1 MPQPLLP
8 GARAFWIRL
17 AFTACAVVLTA
28 ASSVATGRNP
38 DLRPAP
44 DQAAPAR
51 NPQSG
56 LPPLIDR
63 ELLFGNPEIAG
74 ATLSP
79 DGKYI
84 AFRKPWNATM
94 NIWVKNTGERFEQAK
109 RLTDEATR
117 PIPVFFWSR
126 DSRFILFVKD
136 QAGDENFNVYAVSP
150 SDSVAAG
157 KEVPGARNLTEAKN
171 VRAAI
176 YDVPRH
182 NPDLIYV
189 GLNDRDA
196 AWHDLYEVRISTG
209 ERKLL
214 RKNTDKI
221 AGWVMDRAGKPRMA
235 TRTAD
240 NGDTEI
246 LRVTDTGFE
255 QVYSC
260 TVFETCGPLQFHT
273 DNARVYMETNRGEPD
288 LTRLVLFNPD
298 TKKEELVESDPERQ
312 VDFGGAIF
320 SEKTDELVGTTYVGD
335 TTRTYFRDKTYE
347 ADYALIKKQLPG
359 KEADFAGAT
368 SDDRK
373 WMIAASGDTEPGER
387 YIFDRDTKA
396 LTKQYQTREKLPR
409 QYLANMKPIRYKS
422 SDGLEI
428 PAYLTLPKGVPA
440 RNLPLVVVPH
450 GGPWA
455 RDTFG
460 YNSMAQFFANRGYA
474 VLMPNFRGSTGYGK
488 KFLNAGNNEW
498 GGKMQDDITWG
509 VKHLVSQGIVEPRR
523 AAILGGSYGGYA
535 TLAGVA
541 FTPDLYAA
549 AVSIVGPSNL
559 LTLLDSIPPYW
570 EAGRKM
576 FHMRMGDPTTPEGK
590 KQLERQS
597 PLNSAAKIKTPLLVV
612 QGANDP
618 RVKKAE
624 SDQIVIALR
633 DRGFPVEYLV
643 APDEGHGFQRP
654 VNNMAM
660 YVAIE
665 KFLSK
670 HLEGRVQETA
680 SAEVGTRLKE
690 ITVDPKTVTLSKAVA
705 SESVKLPDVTQPLE
719 SAPATYN
726 VTIALGGQ
734 SMKME
739 STNTVSEAG
748 NAITITETIK
758 TPQGEAF
765 DSTVM
770 DKGTLTVRGRE
781 IKQGPMAIKLTFDG
795 SKATGT
801 SAMGGPEKPVTTDLG
816 GALFADGSGT
826 FRSIA
831 ALPLKEGYSLTFRNF
846 DVRKQKAT
854 LKQLIASAAED
865 VTVPAGTFKAWKV
878 LVKSAEGEPDTQT
891 VWIDTAS
898 RRVVKISATISE
910 MGGAVATME
919 LTK

>member
-1 MPQPLLP
+1 M
-8 GARAFWIRL
+8 
-17 AFTACAVVLTA
+17 
-28 ASSVATGRNP
+28 
-38 DLRPAP
+38 
-44 DQAAPAR
+44 
-51 NPQSG
+51 
-56 LPPLIDR
+56 
-63 ELLFGNPEIAG
+63 
-74 ATLSP
+74 
-79 DGKYI
+79 
-84 AFRKPWNATM
+84 
-94 NIWVKNTGERFEQAK
+94 
-109 RLTDEATR
+109 
-117 PIPVFFWSR
+117 SR
-126 DSRFILFVKD
+126 R
-136 QAGDENFNVYAVSP
+136 
-150 SDSVAAG
+150 
-157 KEVPGARNLTEAKN
+157 
-171 VRAAI
+171 
-176 YDVPRH
+176 
-182 NPDLIYV
+182 
-189 GLNDRDA
+189 
-196 AWHDLYEVRISTG
+196 
-209 ERKLL
+209 
-214 RKNTDKI
+214 
-221 AGWVMDRAGKPRMA
+221 
-235 TRTAD
+235 
-240 NGDTEI
+240 
-246 LRVTDTGFE
+246 
-255 QVYSC
+255 
-260 TVFETCGPLQFHT
+260 
-273 DNARVYMETNRGEPD
+273 
-288 LTRLVLFNPD
+288 
-298 TKKEELVESDPERQ
+298 
-312 VDFGGAIF
+312 
-320 SEKTDELVGTTYVGD
+320 
-335 TTRTYFRDKTYE
+335 
-347 ADYALIKKQLPG
+347 
-359 KEADFAGAT
+359 
-368 SDDRK
+368 
-373 WMIAASGDTEPGER
+373 
-387 YIFDRDTKA
+387 
-396 LTKQYQTREKLPR
+396 
-409 QYLANMKPIRYKS
+409 
-422 SDGLEI
+422 
-428 PAYLTLPKGVPA
+428 
-440 RNLPLVVVPH
+440 RNLPLIVVPH

-455 RDTFG
+455 RDMFG

-474 VLMPNFRGSTGYGK
+474 VLSPNFRGSTGYGK

-509 VKHLVSQGIVEPRR
+509 VKHLVSQGIAEPKRT
-523 AAILGGSYGGYA
+523 AILGGSYGGYA

-643 APDEGHGFQRP
+643 APDEGHGFARP

-680 SAEVGTRLKE
+680 STEVGTRLKE
-690 ITVDPKTVTLSKAVA
+690 ITVDPKTVTLAKAVDSA
-705 SESVKLPDVTQPLE
+705 SVKLPEVTQPLE

-726 VTIALGGQ
+726 VTIALGAQ

-748 NAITITETIK
+748 NAITVTETMK
-758 TPQGEAF
+758 TPQGEAV
-765 DSTVM
+765 DSTVL
-770 DKGTLTVRGRE
+770 DKGALTVRSRE
-781 IKQGPMAIKLTFDG
+781 IKQGPMGIKLVFEG

-801 SAMGGPEKPVTTDLG
+801 SAMGGPEKPVSADLG
-816 GALFADGSGT
+816 GALFADGPAT

-831 ALPLKEGYSLTFRNF
+831 ALPLKEGYSTTFFNF

-854 LKQLIASAAED
+854 IKQLNVGSAED

-878 LVKSAEGEPDTQT
+878 LVKSAEGGPDTQT

-919 LTK
+919 LAK